1 MAFSSYREKLLR
13 VLAWR
18 MAQADSPLAP
28 AREKTDQDLER
39 ERENADRALAE
50 QKAAV
55 EAHADRVIERARDQ
69 ADSILQEAR
78 DKADEKLAK
87 ILPVEVVQSVV
98 EAERKVED
106 ELVEHERAVADQNLA
121 LEREQNARDL
131 MALLPFERQQTDR
144 SLLTERIRSDDALNN
159 RDDFLGMV
167 SHDLRDLLGGI
178 VTAAAVLQRTAVV
191 GEPGDPART
200 SAMRILR
207 HASRMKRLIDDLTD
221 LTSIDAG
228 RLAVLAVAGDLAPVI
243 AEAVA
248 SQRAAAAAREVTLD
262 LPQLQ
267 AALPARFDP
276 GRVQQVMQN
285 VLGNAI
291 KFTPAGGAI
300 RVGWERVPAGWK
312 VSVTDTGPGIAP
324 EHLETI
330 FERFHQG
337 SRLDRRGLGLGLYIS
352 RCLIEAQ
359 NGRIW
364 AESTPAKGT
373 TVSFTLPAAAA

>member
-1 MAFSSYREKLLR
+1 MALT
-13 VLAWR
+13 
-18 MAQADSPLAP
+18 DSPLAP
-28 AREKTDQDLER
+28 VREKTDQNLER

-50 QKAAV
+50 QKIAV
-55 EAHADRVIERARDQ
+55 EAHADRVVERARDQ

-78 DKADEKLAK
+78 DKADDKLK
-87 ILPVEVVQSVV
+87 EILPVAVIQSVV
-98 EAERKVED
+98 DEERKVED
-106 ELVEHERAVADQNLA
+106 QLVEHERAVADRSLA

-131 MALLPFERQQTDR
+131 LALLPFERQQTDR
-144 SLLTERIRSDDALNN
+144 SLLTERIRSDDALSN

-191 GEPGDPART
+191 GEPGDPARE
-200 SAMRILR
+200 SAAQILR

-228 RLAVLAVAGDLAPVI
+228 RLAVLPVAGDLAPVI
-243 AEAVA
+243 SEAVA
-248 SQRAAAAAREVTLD
+248 SQRAAAAARKVALD
-262 LPQLQ
+262 VPQLP
-267 AALPARFDP
+267 ATLPATFDP
-276 GRVQQVMQN
+276 GRVQQVLQN

-291 KFTPAGGAI
+291 KFTPADGTI
-300 RVGWERVPAGWK
+300 RVGWERAAGGWK
-312 VSVTDTGPGIAP
+312 VSVSDNGPGVAP

-337 SRLDRRGLGLGLYIS
+337 ARPDRRGLGLGLYIS

-359 NGRIW
+359 NGKIW
-364 AESTPAKGT
+364 AQSTPGKGT
-373 TVSFTLPAAAA
+373 TVSFTLPAGTA

>member
-1 MAFSSYREKLLR
+1 
-13 VLAWR
+13 

-28 AREKTDQDLER
+28 AREKTDQNLER

-55 EAHADRVIERARDQ
+55 EAHADLVVERARDK

-78 DKADEKLAK
+78 DKADDKLK
-87 ILPVEVVQSVV
+87 EILPLEVIQSVV
-98 EAERKVED
+98 QEERQVED
-106 ELVEHERAVADQNLA
+106 QLVEHERAIADQSLA

-131 MALLPFERQQTDR
+131 MALLPFERRQTDR
-144 SLLTERIRSDDALNN
+144 ALLTERIRSDDALSN

-178 VTAAAVLQRTAVV
+178 VTAAAVLQRTAPV
-191 GEPGDPART
+191 GQPGDPARG
-200 SAMRILR
+200 SAERILR

-228 RLAVLAVAGDLAPVI
+228 KLAVLVVTGNLSAVI

-248 SQRAAAAAREVTLD
+248 TQRAAAAARQVSLD
-262 LPQLQ
+262 LQP
-267 AALPARFDP
+267 LPETMPANFDP
-276 GRVQQVMQN
+276 GRVLQVLQN

-291 KFTPAGGAI
+291 KFTPPGGAVRVAGGQAE
-300 RVGWERVPAGWK
+300 GGWK
-312 VSVTDTGPGIAP
+312 VSVTDTGPGIAK

-330 FERFHQG
+330 FERFRQG
-337 SRLDRRGLGLGLYIS
+337 AKLDRRGLGLGLYIS

-359 NGRIW
+359 RGKIW
-364 AESTPAKGT
+364 AESTPGQGT